1 MENVKF
7 VKILGDPD
15 YEEIPENIILKDA
28 NSGKIY
34 IGDIDI
40 KANEIKTEKSNNWA
54 KTFFYG
60 GS

>member
-1 MENVKF
+1 MENIKF

-15 YEEIPENIILKDA
+15 YDEIPDNIILKDV

-34 IGDIDI
+34 IGDVNLI
-40 KANEIKTEKSNNWA
+40 ANEIKTENSHNWA